1 MLYENGGNSPFLIEN
16 GPLWSRMYQKQGA
29 ANVHDP
35 SLPVS
40 NFISLKRYQ
49 INNKHLQ

>member
-16 GPLWSRMYQKQGA
+16 GPLWSRMYQKQRIA
-29 ANVHDP
+29 DVHDP

-40 NFISLKRYQ
+40 KIKDLRR
-49 INNKHLQ
+49 

>member
-16 GPLWSRMYQKQGA
+16 GPLWSRMYQEQGA
-29 ANVHDP
+29 ANVHDT

-40 NFISLKRYQ
+40 NSISLKRYQ
-49 INNKHLQ
+49 IKALLL